1 MSIHTW
7 IYGGLRRKG
16 TTPTALK
23 RLSHKMI
30 DINTQINEW
39 LIVRSFDANYIT
51 IINET
56 LHQ

>member
-7 IYGGLRRKG
+7 IHGGLRRKG
-16 TTPTALK
+16 TTPMALK
-23 RLSHKMI
+23 RLSYKMI
-30 DINTQINEW
+30 DINTQIDKW
-39 LIVRSFDANYIT
+39 LIARSFGANYIT

>member
-30 DINTQINEW
+30 DINTQINKW
-39 LIVRSFDANYIT
+39 QIARSFDANYIT

>member
-16 TTPTALK
+16 TTPTALN
-23 RLSHKMI
+23 RLFHKMI
-30 DINTQINEW
+30 DINTQTNKW
-39 LIVRSFDANYIT
+39 LIARSFNANYIT
-51 IINET
+51 IVNET

>member
-7 IYGGLRRKG
+7 IYGGLHRKG

-23 RLSHKMI
+23 RLSYKMI
-30 DINTQINEW
+30 DINTQIDKW
-39 LIVRSFDANYIT
+39 LIARSFDANYIT

>member
-30 DINTQINEW
+30 DINTQINKW
-39 LIVRSFDANYIT
+39 QIVRSFDANYIT

>member
-16 TTPTALK
+16 TTPTALI

-30 DINTQINEW
+30 DINTQINKW
-39 LIVRSFDANYIT
+39 QIVRSFDANYIT

>member
-23 RLSHKMI
+23 RLFYKMI
-30 DINTQINEW
+30 DINTQINK
-39 LIVRSFDANYIT
+39 
-51 IINET
+51 
-56 LHQ
+56 

>member
-30 DINTQINEW
+30 DINTQINKW
-39 LIVRSFDANYIT
+39 QIVRSFDANCIT